1 MDDGVIDVKLCP
13 EWKSPSI
20 HRALRAS
27 LSKRALLQ
35 GAVAYWTVPDGLLGN
50 KVSPALKH
58 ESAFM
63 CVDIHLPTDIDALAD
78 LARSGAHVRLFC
90 EEIATYADSG
100 RKEPPCL
107 LHPKMLLFWSPDK
120 TAELWVGSHN
130 WTRRAIFGLNVEY
143 SVVLTLKDT
152 SRLFCEAAEYL
163 QQIKTICEPF
173 DLGRVEYYKELQKN
187 IDERTVP
194 VIEVEARGADR
205 LGQLEVTIFGTDAR
219 DLKELGTVRRKA
231 FLSATENDGNEA
243 EFLYPASITQVGELN
258 SSNPTAGKLSF
269 SPRRYAYR
277 VGRRFPE
284 LLTPQE
290 IGSSVLSG
298 AQYYV
303 TLELQERDVSLA
315 FDYPRARM
323 GTWELADEDSS
334 PLIRRLEGEEIST
347 LFRGRPP
354 RVKIPTVIETQTS
367 QSLTLYERRSQPE
380 RSFLTKR
387 VVRRG

>member
-1 MDDGVIDVKLCP
+1 M
-13 EWKSPSI
+13 
-20 HRALRAS
+20 
-27 LSKRALLQ
+27 
-35 GAVAYWTVPDGLLGN
+35 
-50 KVSPALKH
+50 
-58 ESAFM
+58 
-63 CVDIHLPTDIDALAD
+63 
-78 LARSGAHVRLFC
+78 
-90 EEIATYADSG
+90 
-100 RKEPPCL
+100 
-107 LHPKMLLFWSPDK
+107 
-120 TAELWVGSHN
+120 
-130 WTRRAIFGLNVEY
+130 
-143 SVVLTLKDT
+143 
-152 SRLFCEAAEYL
+152 
-163 QQIKTICEPF
+163 
-173 DLGRVEYYKELQKN
+173 
-187 IDERTVP
+187 
-194 VIEVEARGADR
+194 
-205 LGQLEVTIFGTDAR
+205 
-219 DLKELGTVRRKA
+219 
-231 FLSATENDGNEA
+231 
-243 EFLYPASITQVGELN
+243 
-258 SSNPTAGKLSF
+258 
-269 SPRRYAYR
+269 
-277 VGRRFPE
+277 GRRFPE